1 MKISFCTTCM
11 GRAHH
16 LKQTL
21 PRNLADTVDWVR
33 PDAVEFVVV
42 DYGSPDD
49 LVEWIETDPALAPYR
64 DRGVLRLVRVPGATH
79 FRHSHAKNVA
89 HRAATGD
96 VVCNVDADNF
106 LGAGFAPYL
115 RSVFA
120 RRERTIV
127 ATSRLDRGLTDPE
140 FQGCMGRIALRR
152 SDFDALG
159 GYDESQRFRGWS
171 GEDTDLLMRAVRSR
185 MAPVLLRDRRFLRV
199 LTHTDLE
206 RIALTDHDDPAAELA
221 RVGSLDGSRMVP
233 LLRYVVGR
241 MRAPR
246 VANAGGRR
254 LAG

>member
-21 PRNLADTVDWVR
+21 PRNLADTVSWVR

-49 LVEWIETDPALAPYR
+49 LVEWIETDPGLAPYR
-64 DRGVLRLVRVPGATH
+64 ECGVLRLVRVPGPTH
-79 FRHSHAKNVA
+79 FHHSRAKNVA

-106 LGAGFAPYL
+106 VGPGFEAYL
-115 RSVFA
+115 RSVFL
-120 RRERTIV
+120 RRRRAVV
-127 ATSRLDRGLTDPE
+127 ATTRFDRALVAPRY
-140 FQGCMGRIALRR
+140 QGCMGRLALRR

-159 GYDESQRFRGWS
+159 GYDESTRFRGWS
-171 GEDTDLLMRAVRSR
+171 GEDADLLIRAVRSR
-185 MAPVLLRDRRFLRV
+185 LAPVLIRDRRFLEV
-199 LTHTDLE
+199 LTHSDLE
-206 RIALTDHDDPAAELA
+206 RIALTEHDDPAAELA
-221 RVGSLDGSRMVP
+221 RIGSLDGHRMVP
-233 LLRYVVGR
+233 VLRYVAGR

-246 VANAGGRR
+246 VANVR
-254 LAG
+254 